1 MKIPYEFVWTTT
13 ERGDYLTA
21 YGCIDRYIAC
31 ATDFKWTLYETMAYN
46 SPVVAVGHCTSVEE
60 GRQKIVESLKLL

>member
-1 MKIPYEFVWTTT
+1 MLVKIPFVWTTT

-31 ATDFKWTLYETMAYN
+31 ATDHKWTLYETMAYN
-46 SPVVAVGHCTSVEE
+46 SPVVAVGYCKSVEE
-60 GRQKIVESLKLL
+60 GRQKILENLKLL